1 MASTNKTQH
10 YNLSQYLA
18 DDKPSYLTDYN
29 ADMLAIDT
37 AIYAAQQTANTA
49 AEAIDVAKTNADQ
62 ALTTAQQAQA
72 IAEAANGLAT
82 TAKSTAETALTTAQ
96 QAVATAGANEYH
108 GFRVTSNTDP
118 NVKLSC
124 MFNNNLI
131 TLTGQIYATAESEG
145 KVLWQK
151 SFGETYPANI
161 PDFSET
167 FEVAIMGTT
176 DNSFK
181 GRATIR
187 FNWVLASKTLS
198 IQSINGFTENVVTE
212 LFSVTYG
219 ITDIN

>member
-10 YNLSQYLA
+10 YKLSQYLA

-37 AIYAAQQTANTA
+37 AIYSAQQTANTA

-96 QAVATAGANEYH
+96 QAVATAGANAYH

-131 TLTGQIYATAESEG
+131 TLTGQIYATAATEG
-145 KVLWQK
+145 KVLWTK

-167 FEVAIMGTT
+167 FEIGIMGTT

-219 ITDIN
+219 ITDID